1 MHPHFPQ
8 STKILSTELSN
19 FIQNK
24 LYKMKTAL
32 ITGASSGIGKAFTEL
47 LASKNVNLVITAR
60 RTSELNEIKANLE
73 NKHNISVTCFPMDLA
88 IPNAAVDLYQQIKE
102 AKITIDYLINNA
114 GFGGHGEFYKR
125 DWKEEANMIQLN
137 ILTLTQLCH
146 LFLPDF
152 ITQNSGRILNVASSA
167 ALVPGGPLQSVYFA
181 TKAYVL
187 SFSQGLAGE
196 LTDKNITVTALCP
209 GATETEFEKN
219 ADLEGTQLFS
229 GKTFSAE
236 EVAKDGYKAMINGD
250 LKKITALSFTQKA
263 GMKAA
268 SIVPTELALKTIKD
282 MQQKKS

>member
-60 RTSELNEIKANLE
+60 RTSELNEIKTNLE

-88 IPNAAVDLYQQIKE
+88 IPNSAVDLYQQIKE